1 MLFCTQNEISFAMS
15 VTVLKLKIGYQERET
30 TSFQACERPQQNMG
44 HLIRMMKIK
53 TLYVL
58 QSERSDNEWV

>member
-1 MLFCTQNEISFAMS
+1 MS